1 MQTISSSAGDAMNLT
16 EQHKENLQHLCRK
29 HQVRSLAAF
38 GSVLRQ
44 DFKQSSD
51 IDLIVDIDDADPLS
65 YADKYFA
72 LKFALE
78 DLFSRSIDLLEEK
91 ELRNPCLRQRINE
104 TKVLLYG

>member
-1 MQTISSSAGDAMNLT
+1 MNLT
-16 EQHKENLQHLCRK
+16 EQRKENLRQLCQK
-29 HQVRSLAAF
+29 HHVRSLAAF
-38 GSVLRQ
+38 GSVLRH
-44 DFKQSSD
+44 DFKQTSD

-72 LKFALE
+72 LKFAVE
-78 DLFSRSIDLLEEK
+78 QLFGRSIDLLEEK

>member
-1 MQTISSSAGDAMNLT
+1 MTLT
-16 EQHKENLQHLCRK
+16 EQHQENLRQLCRQ
-29 HQVRSLAAF
+29 HHVRSLAAF

-65 YADKYFA
+65 YADTYFA

-78 DLFSRSIDLLEEK
+78 QLFSRSIDLLEEK

-104 TKVLLYG
+104 TKVLIYG